1 MRRALS
7 RRRVIFR
14 VAGNDQ
20 VGMGHIYRALSLAQE
35 LAEHE
40 VLFVVD
46 TDSNLAADELAR
58 YDYWVGQYSPDKIIE
73 KVLNLEPDLVINDVL
88 DTSEQEIL
96 ILKDTGIR
104 VVNFED
110 LGSGAVCADLTI
122 NELYDV
128 PKFEGNNVLW
138 GRDYFFVRDEFLSA
152 HPNKFYDTVSDVLL
166 TFGGTD
172 QHDLSRKIYRS
183 IRSLCESQSINIHIV
198 TGPGYRNYGELAA
211 EVTGDDFV
219 SLTHATGVI
228 SSIMEKVQ
236 LAITSNGRTVYE
248 LAHMNIPSIVISQHD
263 RECTHAF
270 AREENGVTP
279 LDLYEENV
287 TERKAIEEFEKL
299 VFDVERRLKLYDK
312 IKTISFSGNKRKV
325 ISIIL
330 GTLKS

>member
-1 MRRALS
+1 MVQYVCEVGDNLKSDDSAYHKTASAKKIGKRHPFNLNNQNIATRNLAKKLH
-7 RRRVIFR
+7 
-14 VAGNDQ
+14 
-20 VGMGHIYRALSLAQE
+20 GMGVEIHS
-35 LAEHE
+35 
-40 VLFVVD
+40 
-46 TDSNLAADELAR
+46 
-58 YDYWVGQYSPDKIIE
+58 YSFYINN
-73 KVLNLEPDLVINDVL
+73 NLEPDLVINDIL

-110 LGSGAVCADLTI
+110 LGSGAVCTDLTI

-128 PKFEGNNVLW
+128 PKFVGNNVLW

-152 HPNKFYDTVSDVLL
+152 HPNKFSHTVSDVLL

-172 QHDLSRKIYRS
+172 QHDLSRKSYRS

-198 TGPGYRNYGELAA
+198 TGPGYRNYEELAA
-211 EVTGDDFV
+211 EVTGDDLV
-219 SLTHATGVI
+219 YLTHATGVI
-228 SSIMEKVQ
+228 SSIMGKVQ

-312 IKTISFSGNKRKV
+312 IKAISFSGNKRKV